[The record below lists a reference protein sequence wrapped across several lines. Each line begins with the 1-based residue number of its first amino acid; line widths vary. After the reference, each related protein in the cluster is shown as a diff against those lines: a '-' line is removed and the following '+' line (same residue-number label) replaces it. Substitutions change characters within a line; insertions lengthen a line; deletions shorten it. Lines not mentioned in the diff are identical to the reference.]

1 MSASFLGCGRTT
13 GGDNL
18 PVSVGSDGELDGSA
32 ADPLPSE
39 NVQPMAL
46 LYGRTA
52 AGNNVP
58 VLCDADGKLNIV
70 WS

>member
-1 MSASFLGCGRTT
+1 MPSRLLGFARTS

-18 PVSVGSDGELDGSA
+18 PIRVGSDGAIDGTG
-32 ADPLPSE
+32 DPLTGEAPA
-39 NVQPMAL
+39 QAHL
-46 LYGRTA
+46 LFGRTA

-58 VLCDADGKLNIV
+58 VLCDVNGKLNIV